1 MQKDKKFHF
10 SILDIFIVLVVVLI
24 IAAFCYYATG
34 AWRSE
39 ADSSLTGTEYTV
51 KYTFYDKEVEPS
63 VCNLIKVGDIIR
75 ESSKDAVKGTVSS
88 IDYIDNFVNYEA
100 YDMETGE
107 TTPAVHPYYKSLEI
121 TIESPCTVI
130 NNIAYIEDME
140 VKVGKQVNLKSSKY
154 ALSGY
159 IVSVEVTEK

>member
-10 SILDIFIVLVVVLI
+10 SILDILIVLVVVLI

-39 ADSSLTGTEYTV
+39 TDSSLTGTEYTV
-51 KYTFYDKEVEPS
+51 KYTFYDKEVNPEI
-63 VCNLIKVGDIIR
+63 CDLITVGDIIR
-75 ESSKDAVKGTVSS
+75 ESSKDAVKGTVTELA
-88 IDYIDNFVNYEA
+88 YIDSFVNYEA
-100 YDMETGE
+100 FDMETGE
-107 TTPAVHPYYKSLEI
+107 TTPAEHPYYKSVEI
-121 TIESPCTVI
+121 VIESPCTLV
-130 NNIAYIEDME
+130 NNTAYIEDME
-140 VKVGKQVNLKSSKY
+140 IKIGKQVNLKSSKY